1 MPILTPGRGWLRA
14 HPLAADG
21 LLAVGILVLF
31 VSAISPGGFEY
42 LDDQPLGLVVAV
54 SVAGVVPVVVR
65 RRWPW
70 AAAVG
75 LAIVM
80 LVSAVLGLRTLT
92 EGVSLLV
99 VVYTVAAHM
108 ALRQAVAATAVVGA
122 ATAVVIAR
130 TPGVT
135 AGIWFYNALLVL
147 VCFFIGRTV
156 FTRRAYVDA
165 LEERAVAAEATRE
178 AAAREAVL
186 EERRRIARELHDVVA
201 HHISVMGVLATGARR
216 TLSRDPVAADEAL
229 STIEATGR
237 ATLRE
242 MRRLLDVLR
251 RDDEPDAS
259 LEPQPGVAGLETLVE
274 KVREAGLNVQLRV
287 VGTPRTLDPGID
299 LTVFRI
305 VQEGLTNA
313 LKHAGP
319 ASAEVRVEFRPDR
332 LLLDVEDNGRG
343 EDAGNGRRTGHGLVG
358 MRERIS
364 LYGGTLRTGSRRGGG
379 YSVAASIP
387 LDPAPEDT
395 RRAAVRE
402 TTRGAN
408 A

>member
-1 MPILTPGRGWLRA
+1 MPFKTPGRGWLRA
-14 HPLAADG
+14 HPTAADV

-42 LDDQPLGLVVAV
+42 LDGQKLPLVVLFAV
-54 SVAGVVPVVVR
+54 LGVLPVAVR
-65 RRWPW
+65 RLSPW
-70 AAAVG
+70 GAAVG
-75 LAIVM
+75 LS
-80 LVSAVLGLRTLT
+80 LVLLAGAALDMKTLT

-99 VVYTVAAHM
+99 VVYTAA
-108 ALRQAVAATAVVGA
+108 ALLPLRQAVTATAAVAAATAVVVAVYPEA
-122 ATAVVIAR
+122 AF
-130 TPGVT
+130 GV
-135 AGIWFYNALLVL
+135 WFSNALTLA

-165 LEERAVAAEATRE
+165 LEERAEAAEVTRE

-216 TLSRDPVAADEAL
+216 TLGRDPAAADEAL

-251 RDDEPDAS
+251 RDDESDAT
-259 LEPQPGVAGLETLVE
+259 LTQQPGVAGLETLVAQ
-274 KVREAGLNVQLRV
+274 VREAGLDVQLRV
-287 VGTPRTLDPGID
+287 VGEPRPLESGVD
-299 LTVFRI
+299 LTIFRI
-305 VQEGLTNA
+305 VQEGLSNA

-319 ASAEVRVEFRPDR
+319 ASAEVRVEFRGDR

-343 EDAGNGRRTGHGLVG
+343 QTRPNGHTGHGLVG

-364 LYGGTLRTGSRRGGG
+364 LYGGTLRTGPRRGGG

-387 LDPAPEDT
+387 LEPVLPEVT
-395 RRAAVRE
+395 R
-402 TTRGAN
+402 
-408 A
+408 

>member
-1 MPILTPGRGWLRA
+1 MPIITPGRDWLRD
-14 HPLAADG
+14 HPDAADA

-42 LDDQPLGLVVAV
+42 FEGQPLSLVVAV
-54 SVAGVVPVVVR
+54 AVAGVLPVAVR

-75 LAIVM
+75 LCVVM
-80 LVSAVLGLRTLT
+80 LAGTALGLVTLT
-92 EGVSLLV
+92 EGVSVLV
-99 VVYTVAAHM
+99 VVYTVAALLP
-108 ALRQAVAATAVVGA
+108 LRQAVGASLLVWAAGS
-122 ATAVVIAR
+122 VVIALSEENSL
-130 TPGVT
+130 GV
-135 AGIWFYNALLVL
+135 WFSNALTLL

-165 LEERAVAAEATRE
+165 LEERARAAEETRE
-178 AAAREAVL
+178 TAALQAVL

-216 TLSRDPVAADEAL
+216 TLGRDPAAADEAL

-251 RDDEPDAS
+251 SDDESDAS
-259 LEPQPGVAGLETLVE
+259 LQPQPGVAGLETLVAQ
-274 KVREAGLNVQLRV
+274 VREAGLDVQLRV
-287 VGTPRTLDPGID
+287 VGEPRALDPGVD
-299 LTVFRI
+299 LTIFRI

-319 ASAEVRVEFRPDR
+319 ASAEVRVEFRGDR

-343 EDAGNGRRTGHGLVG
+343 EHGTNGHTGHGLVG

-387 LDPAPEDT
+387 LDPASEQPIT
-395 RRAAVRE
+395 PAR
-402 TTRGAN
+402 
-408 A
+408 

>member
-1 MPILTPGRGWLRA
+1 MPIHTPGRGWLRA
-14 HPLAADG
+14 HPTAADT

-42 LDDQPLGLVVAV
+42 LDGQSLPLVAVVA
-54 SVAGVVPVVVR
+54 VAGVVPVAIR
-65 RRWPW
+65 RRRPW
-70 AAAVG
+70 ASVVG
-75 LAIVM
+75 LSAVM
-80 LVSAVLGLRTLT
+80 LAGAALDLKTLT
-92 EGVSLLV
+92 EGVALLV
-99 VVYTVAAHM
+99 VVYTAA
-108 ALRQAVAATAVVGA
+108 ALLPLRQAVAAGVTVGL
-122 ATAVVIAR
+122 ATALVIAFGPD
-130 TPGVT
+130 TSLGL
-135 AGIWFYNALLVL
+135 WFSNALTLL

-165 LEERAVAAEATRE
+165 LEERARTAEENRE

-216 TLSRDPVAADEAL
+216 TLGRDPAAADEAL

-251 RDDEPDAS
+251 RDDETDAS
-259 LEPQPGVAGLETLVE
+259 LQPQPGVAGLESLVAQ
-274 KVREAGLNVQLRV
+274 VRDAGLNVQLRV
-287 VGTPRTLDPGID
+287 VGQPRPLDSGVD
-299 LTVFRI
+299 LTIFRI

-343 EDAGNGRRTGHGLVG
+343 EPGANGHTGHGLVG

-364 LYGGTLRTGSRRGGG
+364 LYGGTLRTGPRRGGG

-387 LDPAPEDT
+387 LDPSPD
-395 RRAAVRE
+395 
-402 TTRGAN
+402 AN
-408 A
+408 R